1 MKKKKMTKAKEIA
14 LSNYLKERNNLKRR
28 LKYAEKNYG
37 ETLRIDLLTKK
48 EASLLKT
55 TELKKNTKELSKI
68 NFKSITKKEYKDVEW
83 TELSRKDQQVV
94 HNFYKGM
101 QAIIENQY
109 GISDDE
115 QSQLA
120 AFMVWFSN
128 QSIVKQL
135 SILRTLNKKADNT
148 AWVII
153 YKSGSKIKG
162 DARATAEFKVS
173 WVKDLFKAAE
183 IHGFKRDL
191 NLEEQMSKID
201 GYEMWSKVNKSVF
214 RKYKSGKNFWTEYPD
229 KTLDELDFIAS
240 WDKEKSFF

>member
-14 LSNYLKERNNLKRR
+14 LNNYLKERDNLKRR
-28 LKYAEKNYG
+28 LKYAEKKYG
-37 ETLRIDLLTKK
+37 LKFNINLLNKK

-55 TELKKNTKELSKI
+55 TELKKKIKEISKL
-68 NFKSITKKEYKDVEW
+68 NYKTTEKEYK
-83 TELSRKDQQVV
+83 ELKWNELYRKDQQVL

-101 QAIIENQY
+101 KAIIENQY
-109 GISDDE
+109 AINYEE
-115 QSQLA
+115 QSNLA

-128 QSIVKQL
+128 QSISKQL
-135 SILRTLNKKADNT
+135 SILRTLNREADNT

-173 WVKDLFKAAE
+173 WINQLFKASE
-183 IHGFKRDL
+183 IHGFTRDL

-214 RKYKSGKNFWTEYPD
+214 NKYKSGKNFWTEYPD